1 MNTREVEQTVA
12 WMCVPGHSGAEAH
25 GAVIPLRAGRF
36 GGEWPDVM
44 PCDLGHG
51 AAPHVTCGT
60 RLWVCDLRH
69 APLEHAA
76 LEHAPLEHAAL
87 EHAAL
92 GQVWQVT

>member
-1 MNTREVEQTVA
+1 
-12 WMCVPGHSGAEAH
+12 
-25 GAVIPLRAGRF
+25 
-36 GGEWPDVM
+36 M

-76 LEHAPLEHAAL
+76 LGHAPLEHAAL